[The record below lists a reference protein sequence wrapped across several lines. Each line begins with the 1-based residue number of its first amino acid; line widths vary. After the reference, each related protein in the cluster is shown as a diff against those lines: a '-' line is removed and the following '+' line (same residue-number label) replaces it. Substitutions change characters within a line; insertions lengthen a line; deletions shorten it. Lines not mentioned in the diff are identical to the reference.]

1 MAYRLKLQVFLRGG
15 LGNQLF
21 QYSTGLYLAENF
33 EKELVLRTDL
43 LPISKDEVGGISR
56 WPEQMSGFRHSGT
69 LRNKA
74 NQPENSTNLF
84 AKSMQAMRMLGDLS
98 PSLTK
103 RFNWLASETKY
114 RLPDR
119 FERITLINGYSSF
132 KDFALENRSKLREQ
146 LSSLVDP
153 SAMFL
158 SNLAELK
165 ERNPVIVHVRR
176 GDYIGLESIYGTL
189 AERYYSDAI
198 GILREQGSTDRTWI
212 FSDSPEKLPKYL
224 LKSLGTERVIGP
236 KEIPSPLETLVLMSM
251 GSAIVAANSSFSWW
265 AGLVSQDGNLL
276 VAPRISSART
286 NNFSNDDERVP
297 GWKVMNVA

>member
-56 WPEQMSGFRHSGT
+56 WPEQISGFRHSGT

-74 NQPENSTNLF
+74 SQPKNTTNLF
-84 AKSMQAMRMLGDLS
+84 SKSMQAMRMLGDS
-98 PSLTK
+98 FPSITT
-103 RFNWLASETKY
+103 RFNWLSSETKFVV
-114 RLPDR
+114 PDR
-119 FERITLINGYSSF
+119 LERITLINSYASF

-153 SAMFL
+153 SPMFL

-165 ERNPVIVHVRR
+165 ERNPIIVHVRR
-176 GDYIGLESIYGTL
+176 GDYMGLESVYGHLDTK
-189 AERYYSDAI
+189 YYSDAI
-198 GILREQGSTDRTWI
+198 ELLREQVNSDRTWI
-212 FSDSPEKLPKYL
+212 FSDSPDELPNYMV
-224 LKSLGTERVIGP
+224 KSLGAERVIGP
-236 KEIPSPLETLVLMSM
+236 KEIPSPLETLMLMSM
-251 GSAIVAANSSFSWW
+251 GIALVGANSKFSWW
-265 AGLVSQDGNLL
+265 AGLIAQEGNPL

-286 NNFSNDDERVP
+286 NNFSNLDERVL

>member
-1 MAYRLKLQVFLRGG
+1 MADCLKLQVFLRGG

-98 PSLTK
+98 PSLTN
-103 RFNWLASETKY
+103 RFNWLTSETKN

-189 AERYYSDAI
+189 TERYYSDAI

>member
-21 QYSTGLYLAENF
+21 QYSTGLYLAESF

-84 AKSMQAMRMLGDLS
+84 SKSMQAMRMLGDLS

-103 RFNWLASETKY
+103 RFNWLTSETKY
-114 RLPDR
+114 RLPDGL
-119 FERITLINGYSSF
+119 ERITLINSYSSF

-165 ERNPVIVHVRR
+165 ERNPIIVHVRR
-176 GDYIGLESIYGTL
+176 GDYIRLESIYGNL
-189 AERYYSDAI
+189 NSQYYSDAVE
-198 GILREQGSTDRTWI
+198 ILREQGSTHRTWI
-212 FSDSPEKLPKYL
+212 FTDSPDELPKHL
-224 LKSLGTERVIGP
+224 VQCLAAERVIGP

-251 GSAIVAANSSFSWW
+251 GSAIVGANSTYSWW
-265 AGLVSQDGNLL
+265 AGLISQDGNPL

-286 NNFSNDDERVP
+286 NNFSNEDERVP
-297 GWKVMNVA
+297 GWKVLNVA

>member
-1 MAYRLKLQVFLRGG
+1 MADRLKLQVFLRGG

-56 WPEQMSGFRHSGT
+56 WPEQISGFRHSGT
-69 LRNKA
+69 LKNKT

-98 PSLTK
+98 PSLTT

-119 FERITLINGYSSF
+119 FERITLINSYSSF
-132 KDFALENRSKLREQ
+132 KDFALEKRSKLREQ

-165 ERNPVIVHVRR
+165 ERNPMIVHVRR
-176 GDYIGLESIYGTL
+176 GDYIRLESIYGNL
-189 AERYYSDAI
+189 NSQYYSDAVE
-198 GILREQGSTDRTWI
+198 ILREQGSTQRTWI
-212 FSDSPEKLPKYL
+212 FTDSPDELPKHL
-224 LKSLGTERVIGP
+224 VQCLEAERVIGP
-236 KEIPSPLETLVLMSM
+236 KEIPSPLETLVLMSK
-251 GSAIVAANSSFSWW
+251 GSAIVGSNSTFSWW
-265 AGLVSQDGNLL
+265 AGLISQDGNPL
-276 VAPRISSART
+276 VAPKISSAIT
-286 NNFSNDDERVP
+286 NNFSNEDERVP

>member
-1 MAYRLKLQVFLRGG
+1 MADRLKLQVFLRGG

-21 QYSTGLYLAENF
+21 QYSTGLYLSENF

-56 WPEQMSGFRHSGT
+56 WPEQISGFRHSGT

-84 AKSMQAMRMLGDLS
+84 SKAMQAMRMLGDIS

-103 RFNWLASETKY
+103 QFNWLTSETKY
-114 RLPDR
+114 RLPGR
-119 FERITLINGYSSF
+119 FERITLINSYSSF

-146 LSSLVDP
+146 LSCLVDP

-165 ERNPVIVHVRR
+165 ERNTIIVHVRR
-176 GDYIGLESIYGTL
+176 GDYIGLENIYGNLDTK
-189 AERYYSDAI
+189 YYSDAI
-198 GILREQGSTDRTWI
+198 GILRDQGSTDRTWI
-212 FSDSPEKLPKYL
+212 FTDSPDELPKHL
-224 LKSLGTERVIGP
+224 VKTLGAERVIGP
-236 KEIPSPLETLVLMSM
+236 KEIPSPLETLVLISM
-251 GSAIVAANSSFSWW
+251 GSAIVGSNSTFSWW
-265 AGLVSQDGNLL
+265 AGLISQDGNPL

-286 NNFSNDDERVP
+286 NNFSNEDERVP
-297 GWKVMNVA
+297 GWKVLNVA

>member
-1 MAYRLKLQVFLRGG
+1 MADRLKLQVFLRGG

-21 QYSTGLYLAENF
+21 QYSTGLYLSENF

-56 WPEQMSGFRHSGT
+56 WPEQISGFRHSGT

-84 AKSMQAMRMLGDLS
+84 SKAMQAMRMLGDIS

-103 RFNWLASETKY
+103 QFNWLTSETKY
-114 RLPDR
+114 RLPGR
-119 FERITLINGYSSF
+119 FERITLINSYSSF

-146 LSSLVDP
+146 LSCLVDP

-165 ERNPVIVHVRR
+165 ERNTIIVHVRR
-176 GDYIGLESIYGTL
+176 GDYIGLENIYGNLDTK
-189 AERYYSDAI
+189 YYSDAI
-198 GILREQGSTDRTWI
+198 GILRDQGSTDRTWI
-212 FSDSPEKLPKYL
+212 FTDSPDEMPKHL
-224 LKSLGTERVIGP
+224 VKTLGAERVIGP
-236 KEIPSPLETLVLMSM
+236 
-251 GSAIVAANSSFSWW
+251 
-265 AGLVSQDGNLL
+265 
-276 VAPRISSART
+276 
-286 NNFSNDDERVP
+286 
-297 GWKVMNVA
+297 

>member
-69 LRNKA
+69 LRSKA

-84 AKSMQAMRMLGDLS
+84 SKSMQAMRMLGDLS

-103 RFNWLASETKY
+103 RFNWLTSETKY
-114 RLPDR
+114 RLPDGL
-119 FERITLINGYSSF
+119 ERITLINSYSSF
-132 KDFALENRSKLREQ
+132 KDFALEHRSKLREQ
-146 LSSLVDP
+146 VTSLVDP

-165 ERNPVIVHVRR
+165 ERNPIIVHVRR
-176 GDYIGLESIYGTL
+176 GDYIRLESIYGNL
-189 AERYYSDAI
+189 ASQYYSDAVE
-198 GILREQGSTDRTWI
+198 ILREQGSTDRTWI

-224 LKSLGTERVIGP
+224 LKSLGTERVMGP
-236 KEIPSPLETLVLMSM
+236 KEIPSPLETL
-251 GSAIVAANSSFSWW
+251 AIVGANSTYSWW
-265 AGLVSQDGNLL
+265 AGLISQDGNPL

-286 NNFSNDDERVP
+286 NNFSNEDERVP
-297 GWKVMNVA
+297 GWKVLNVA